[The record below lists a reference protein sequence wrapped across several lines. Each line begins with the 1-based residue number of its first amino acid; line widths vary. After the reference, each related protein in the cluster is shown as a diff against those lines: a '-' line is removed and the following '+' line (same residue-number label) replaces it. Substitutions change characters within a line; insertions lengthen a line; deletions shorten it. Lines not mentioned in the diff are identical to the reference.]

1 MSQKLVIRVKNAES
15 LADASAKPPQTVT
28 VYHWNRI
35 IAAGCAAFALFA
47 GAFWGVYRWSFATP
61 PDASQTDL
69 VAQNEPPVI
78 ANERPEQAVAS
89 TSVSL
94 AAEDRRE
101 ASVDSRAELPIDG
114 PIIADAAPE
123 VAAEPVVA
131 PDPVAPESRLEERIV
146 MAEPAAAGALPTTPE
161 PEAPQQVQEAPQVQE
176 ESNSADATLAQEAQ
190 PEVETLE
197 DVEQVDVA
205 QDSEE
210 ESVDPTKRRHLET
223 VSSGGEPV
231 KIFSDAISRAQLT
244 QELDDSEPT
253 NALRNSIV
261 MNDEGLLRIY
271 LFTEMMDMTGQTL
284 YHDWYRGD
292 KRVARIRIRPHRSPM
307 RASSSKFI
315 DRHMLGQWTVKV
327 TGPEGD
333 ILAEAAFSVN

>member
-35 IAAGCAAFALFA
+35 IAVSCIAFALFA
-47 GAFWGVYRWSFATP
+47 GAVWGVYRWALPASA
-61 PDASQTDL
+61 DAPQTDF
-69 VAQNEPPVI
+69 VAQSATSDRVEEPPGQAAELTLTSTAVEVGRDDGVEGRAESSIDESAVADATAETPAEPVI
-78 ANERPEQAVAS
+78 APESVAQES
-89 TSVSL
+89 KVEDSVSI
-94 AAEDRRE
+94 AESS
-101 ASVDSRAELPIDG
+101 ASDSLLTA
-114 PIIADAAPE
+114 
-123 VAAEPVVA
+123 
-131 PDPVAPESRLEERIV
+131 
-146 MAEPAAAGALPTTPE
+146 PE
-161 PEAPQQVQEAPQVQE
+161 PEAPVQMQE
-176 ESNSADATLAQEAQ
+176 EINSSDSATAQDIPPDLETLE
-190 PEVETLE
+190 EVET
-197 DVEQVDVA
+197 A
-205 QDSEE
+205 QDLEE
-210 ESVDPTKRRHLET
+210 DPVDPTRRRHLET

-253 NALRNSIV
+253 NALRDSIV

-284 YHDWYRGD
+284 YHEWYRDD

-327 TGPEGD
+327 TGPEGN

>member
-35 IAAGCAAFALFA
+35 IAAGCVAFALFA
-47 GAFWGVYRWSFATP
+47 GALWGVYRWAFTSPA
-61 PDASQTDL
+61 DVSQTDF
-69 VAQNEPPVI
+69 VAQNEPSVI
-78 ANERPEQAVAS
+78 TDERPEQAAES

-94 AAEDRRE
+94 AAEDKRE
-101 ASVDSRAELPIDG
+101 EWVSGRAESTIDE
-114 PIIADAAPE
+114 PVIADATPE
-123 VAAEPVVA
+123 IPAEPVVA
-131 PDPVAPESRLEERIV
+131 PDPVAPESTLEESVVI
-146 MAEPAAAGALPTTPE
+146 AEPAATLAE
-161 PEAPQQVQEAPQVQE
+161 EAP
-176 ESNSADATLAQEAQ
+176 
-190 PEVETLE
+190 PEVET
-197 DVEQVDVA
+197 VEEVEVA
-205 QDSEE
+205 QDMEDMQE
-210 ESVDPTKRRHLET
+210 DPVDPTKRRHLET

-253 NALRNSIV
+253 NALRDSIV

-284 YHDWYRGD
+284 YHEWYRDD

-327 TGPEGD
+327 TGPEGNV
-333 ILAEAAFSVN
+333 LAEAAFSVN

>member
-35 IAAGCAAFALFA
+35 IAAGCVAFALFV
-47 GAFWGVYRWSFATP
+47 GAFWGVYRWAFATP
-61 PDASQTDL
+61 SDVAQTDL
-69 VAQNEPPVI
+69 VAQSEHPVI
-78 ANERPEQAVAS
+78 TDERPEQAAES

-94 AAEDRRE
+94 AAEEGRE
-101 ASVDSRAELPIDG
+101 ESVGGRVEMPIDE
-114 PIIADAAPE
+114 PVIADVAPE
-123 VAAEPVVA
+123 TTAEPVVA
-131 PDPVAPESRLEERIV
+131 PDPVAPESKLEERVV
-146 MAEPAAAGALPTTPE
+146 MAEPAAASALPTAPE
-161 PEAPQQVQEAPQVQE
+161 PEVPLQVQE
-176 ESNSADATLAQEAQ
+176 ESNSADTTFAPKTA
-190 PEVETLE
+190 PEIDTLE
-197 DVEQVDVA
+197 DVEQVEVA
-205 QDSEE
+205 QGSEE
-210 ESVDPTKRRHLET
+210 ESVDPTRRRHLET

-284 YHDWYRGD
+284 YHEWYRGD

-327 TGPEGD
+327 TGPEGN